1 MKENTP
7 FYDIIGDV
15 HGHAELL
22 KKLLKKL
29 NYELKDGVWQH
40 KKRKA
45 VFVGDFINRGPQI
58 RETLEIVR
66 GMVEAGTAYAIL
78 GNHEYA
84 AILYHIKDSGGTYLG
99 RHISGNRN
107 QISKT
112 LSQFKNEKELWKDY
126 LRWLRTLPL
135 FLDLGEIRVAHAY
148 WNDAEID
155 YLKEIMP
162 ADKLK
167 KRFLREIHE
176 NGHPASE
183 VVYHLL
189 KGLEYRTPADLIV
202 KDTRGMTRRTF
213 RMNWWESPSGKTFR
227 SLSFGNKFVLPD
239 YSVPQEIVPR
249 FEPYSEDQPPVF
261 FGHYCL
267 SGCCAIPQSNL
278 CCVDSCVATT
288 GKLMAYRWKGE
299 KTLTEEHLI
308 SVKD

>member
-1 MKENTP
+1 MNTETP

-22 KKLLKKL
+22 KKLLRKL
-29 NYELKDGVWQH
+29 NYEQKNGVWKH
-40 KKRKA
+40 KKRIA
-45 VFVGDFINRGPQI
+45 VFVGDFINRGPEI

-66 GMVEAGTAYAIL
+66 GMVEAGTALAIL

-107 QISKT
+107 QINKT
-112 LSQFKNEKELWKDY
+112 LNQFKNDKELWKDH

-148 WNDAEID
+148 WNDAEIG
-155 YLKEIMP
+155 YLKETLP
-162 ADKLK
+162 PEKLK
-167 KRFLREIHE
+167 KSFLREVHE

-183 VVYHLL
+183 VIYHLL
-189 KGLEYRTPADLIV
+189 KGLEYRTPADLVV
-202 KDTRGMTRRTF
+202 KDTRGMARRTF
-213 RMNWWESPSGKTFR
+213 RMNWWESPAGKTFR

-249 FEPYSEDQPPVF
+249 FEPYPEDQPPVF

-288 GKLMAYRWKGE
+288 GKLTAYRWRGE
-299 KTLTEEHLI
+299 KKLTEENLF
-308 SVKD
+308 SVQN

>member
-1 MKENTP
+1 MKDTTP

-15 HGHAELL
+15 HGYAELL
-22 KKLLKKL
+22 KKLLRKL
-29 NYELKDGVWQH
+29 NYEQIDGIWRH
-40 KKRKA
+40 KKRMA
-45 VFVGDFINRGPQI
+45 VFVGDFINRGPEI

-66 GMVEAGTAYAIL
+66 GMVEAGTAHAIL

-84 AILYHIKDSGGTYLG
+84 AVLYHIKDSGGMYLG

-112 LSQFKNEKELWKDY
+112 LNQFKNDKALWKDY
-126 LRWLRTLPL
+126 LKWLRTLPL

-155 YLKEIMP
+155 YLKETLP
-162 ADKLK
+162 NERLK
-167 KRFLREIHE
+167 KRFLRDIHE

-183 VVYHLL
+183 VIYHLL

-202 KDTRGMTRRTF
+202 KDTRGMPRRTF
-213 RMNWWESPSGKTFR
+213 RMNWWEPPAGKTFK

-239 YSVPQEIVPR
+239 YSVPPEIIPR

-288 GKLMAYRWKGE
+288 GKLTAYRWKGE
-299 KTLTEEHLI
+299 KILTEEHLI
-308 SVKD
+308 SVED

>member
-1 MKENTP
+1 MKDTTP

-22 KKLLKKL
+22 KKLLRKL
-29 NYELKDGVWQH
+29 NYEQIDGIWRH
-40 KKRKA
+40 KKRMA
-45 VFVGDFINRGPQI
+45 VFVGDFINRGPEI

-66 GMVEAGTAYAIL
+66 GMVEAGTAHAIL

-84 AILYHIKDSGGTYLG
+84 AVLYHIKDSGGMYLG

-112 LSQFKNEKELWKDY
+112 LNQFKNDKELWKDY
-126 LRWLRTLPL
+126 LKWLRTLPL

-155 YLKEIMP
+155 YLKEILP
-162 ADKLK
+162 NERLK

-176 NGHPASE
+176 DGHPASE
-183 VVYHLL
+183 VIYHLL
-189 KGLEYRTPADLIV
+189 KGLEFRTPADLIV
-202 KDTRGMTRRTF
+202 KDTRGMPRRTF
-213 RMNWWESPSGKTFR
+213 RMKWWESPAGKTFR

-239 YSVPQEIVPR
+239 YSVPPEIIPR
-249 FEPYSEDQPPVF
+249 FEPYSEDQPPMF

-267 SGCCAIPQSNL
+267 SRCDAIPQPNL

-288 GKLMAYRWKGE
+288 GKLTAYRWKGE
-299 KTLTEEHLI
+299 KILTEEHLI
-308 SVKD
+308 FVED